1 MIKKVIAHIMVI
13 CLCFGVFCCYAKESS
28 DEKTK
33 KNLLDYTAEECLEFL
48 MQNGVVIKDD
58 SYFDFAYF
66 AFRKIAENPNCL
78 ISTFDVN
85 EVYLMESIRGVVLQY
100 FEANDTSR
108 INNNRYLLQFSTM
121 VTDWDDDY
129 YAYNCY
135 AFALDMFSGNGFLRP
150 GYTTNNDN
158 YSNLNMPSLSTLVL
172 YTANDIRNRGNA
184 CLVYGTSCYSL
195 SNLLSS
201 QTLICLRRGYKFE
214 DFSKADFHFMRYHPA
229 SASWLHKP
237 AHSIP
242 LRLNSSPW
250 SYTYWINEG
259 VGPYGA
265 FEGNTYYDSTIYYFL
280 YSRLY
285 NSFCTFITWE

>member
-1 MIKKVIAHIMVI
+1 
-13 CLCFGVFCCYAKESS
+13 
-28 DEKTK
+28 
-33 KNLLDYTAEECLEFL
+33 
-48 MQNGVVIKDD
+48 
-58 SYFDFAYF
+58 
-66 AFRKIAENPNCL
+66 
-78 ISTFDVN
+78 
-85 EVYLMESIRGVVLQY
+85 MESIRGVVLQY

-280 YSRLY
+280 YSPTHLSVVKTPFNSSLHQVTCQICGNIYYENHQFIY
-285 NSFCTFITWE
+285 NGEGIGYCTECGYMIEVD